1 MVEEVV
7 VDASVL
13 VASFLE
19 HQDHHTKASEYIR
32 GLEAGDYFFHLPRL
46 ALIETLAA
54 VNRRARRNQQ
64 AYVANAKSSF
74 EQWLAEGKI
83 TFYDL
88 EESRTRNA
96 VDIALRD
103 HLSGSDAVYAALAEE
118 LGLEL
123 KTFDQEQSQR
133 FQGQVSP

>member
-13 VASFLE
+13 VASFLD
-19 HQDHHTKASEYIR
+19 HQDHHTEALEYTR
-32 GLEAGDYFFHLPRL
+32 GLESGNYFFHLPRL

-54 VNRRARRNQQ
+54 VNRRAQRNQQ
-64 AYVANAKSSF
+64 VYVANAQSSF
-74 EQWLAEGKI
+74 EQWLADGKI
-83 TFYDL
+83 AFYDL
-88 EESRTRNA
+88 DGNRAKNA
-96 VDIALRD
+96 VDTALRD
-103 HLSGSDAVYAALAEE
+103 RLSGADAVYAALAEE

-133 FQGQVSP
+133 FQGRGSP